1 MPLDS
6 AQERP
11 AGLLTLDVA
20 CHLYGIPRPLFDEHT
35 ARGDRP
41 RVAGDRRGSRGQR
54 PPLCRLGGA
63 DKGRSGRG
71 CSWCD

>member
-35 ARGDRP
+35 ARGDAP
-41 RVAGDRRGSRGQR
+41 ALQVIAGEVVVNARHFAAWAALTKAEAAG
-54 PPLCRLGGA
+54 
-63 DKGRSGRG
+63 G